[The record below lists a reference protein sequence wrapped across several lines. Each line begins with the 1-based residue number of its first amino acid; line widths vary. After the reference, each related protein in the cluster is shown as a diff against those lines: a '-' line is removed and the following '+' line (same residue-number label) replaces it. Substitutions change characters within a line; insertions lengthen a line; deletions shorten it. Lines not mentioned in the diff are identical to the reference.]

1 MPLEGDAFPSCYEY
15 EAFKYGR
22 SRAACTT
29 GHIPG
34 TSTFDDTVSEKATRS
49 QVAERHFIHN
59 KDLTEYSIFFG
70 YFEAIA
76 LDGTRGRLRFVD
88 TGIPPQ
94 PSDENDPDVPDD
106 EHNPSKEFFA
116 QPHQYT
122 TRECYKSLLH
132 PGTTI
137 PAACVCASDTE
148 IDLDPYAVLDH
159 LALATCAGFFGS
171 SFNTVQH
178 LRQSLQ
184 VDWAIAL
191 SIVTKDLCDALEAH
205 GKDSSNFSGTTYQND
220 FAPTESSPPETTRP
234 QQMATTCREMY
245 T

>member
-22 SRAACTT
+22 SRAARTT

-34 TSTFDDTVSEKATRS
+34 TSTFDDTVSEKATCS
-49 QVAERHFIHN
+49 QVAERCFIHN
-59 KDLTEYSIFFG
+59 KDLTEYSI
-70 YFEAIA
+70 IA
-76 LDGTRGRLRFVD
+76 LDGTHGRLHFVD

-94 PSDENDPDVPDD
+94 PNDENDPDVPDD

-116 QPHQYT
+116 QPHQFT
-122 TRECYKSLLH
+122 TRDYYESLLH

-137 PAACVCASDTE
+137 PAARVHACDTE

-159 LALATCAGFFGS
+159 LALATCAGFVGS

-178 LRQSLQ
+178 LPQSLQ

-205 GKDSSNFSGTTYQND
+205 GKDSISV
-220 FAPTESSPPETTRP
+220 E
-234 QQMATTCREMY
+234 
-245 T
+245 